1 MKILKSH
8 VLSAVCLSF
17 IFGAFVNA
25 ESANAADTNPVVF
38 DRGFG
43 EVLSANLTGSYA
55 VKFGDSKM
63 AARAFELAWLNDR
76 TNYNAFKNSIK
87 AYLISGD
94 LDKALKLAKMG
105 NQKLRGSDANLIIAN
120 DEFKKGNL
128 KPILAYDN
136 YVELS
141 ESRALYARHLKAWAM
156 ALNGDKTGAIDMI
169 AQKSGIRNIDKNAY
183 FSRAIMLQFLGDDEG
198 AKSAYETAYGL
209 GGRTI
214 IGVTNYAR
222 FLAQTGHKDDAL
234 DILRATDNVSDV
246 IVLNDAYEAI
256 KNSSAKSV
264 KPNGKIMASLA
275 LANIAQSIAY
285 DNKSGSPL
293 GELSMSLSLNKDL
306 QIIKIDIARFQ
317 NALDLEDDA
326 NAQLANVDKNSVYGD
341 IASSINSALLYP
353 KDEKAAIE
361 NLQKTAKTRPNFFN
375 LSSLANYYIASEK
388 FKDAQLLYDKLIDQS
403 KGLSEQAMGAKKW
416 QLFFGRSNAYTGLKN
431 PQAAIKD
438 LRAANDLEPDN
449 PLLLNSLG
457 YILADNNV
465 DLDEARKLLEKAV
478 QMRPQSGETID
489 SLGWLMFRQGE
500 YEEAIDRLEFAM
512 MLAPNVG
519 EIAEHLGDAYW
530 TTNRKEE
537 AKLEWSKA
545 ISLTKSSD
553 DKARISS
560 KMLKGIDIPAAKAI
574 VAQSQ

>member
-1 MKILKSH
+1 MKKIKSH

-17 IFGAFVNA
+17 ICAPIVTCQ
-25 ESANAADTNPVVF
+25 SANAADANPVVF

-55 VKFGDSKM
+55 VKIGDSKM

-76 TNYNAFKNSIK
+76 TNYGAFKNSIK
-87 AYLISGD
+87 AYLIAGD

-105 NQKLRGSDANLIIAN
+105 NQKLRGSDAELVIAN

-156 ALNGDKTGAIDMI
+156 ALSGDKTAAIDMI

-183 FSRAIMLQFLGDDEG
+183 FSRAIMLQFLGDNEG

-234 DILRATDNVSDV
+234 DVLRATDNVSDV
-246 IVLNDAYEAI
+246 IVLNDVYNEI
-256 KNSSAKSV
+256 KNSSKAS

-326 NAQLANVDKNSVYGD
+326 NAQLANVEKNSVYGD

-361 NLQKTAKTRPNFFN
+361 NLQKTAKIRPNFFN
-375 LSSLANYYIASEK
+375 QSSLANYYIASER

-416 QLFFGRSNAYTGLKN
+416 QLFFGRSNAFTGLKN

-465 DLDEARKLLEKAV
+465 NLDEARKLLEKAV
-478 QMRPQSGETID
+478 QLRPQSGETID

-512 MLAPNVG
+512 MLAPNIG

>member
-17 IFGAFVNA
+17 ICAPFVN
-25 ESANAADTNPVVF
+25 SQNANALDAKPVVF

-55 VKFGDSKM
+55 VKIGDSKM

-76 TNYNAFKNSIK
+76 GNYNAFKNSIK
-87 AYLISGD
+87 AYLIAGD

-105 NQKLRGSDANLIIAN
+105 NQKLRGSDAELVIAN

-141 ESRALYARHLKAWAM
+141 EARALYARHLKAWAL
-156 ALNGDKTGAIDMI
+156 ALSGDKAGAIDAI

-183 FSRAIMLQFLGDDEG
+183 FSRAIMLQFLGDDDG

-222 FLAQTGHKDDAL
+222 FLAQTSHKDDAL

-246 IVLNDAYEAI
+246 IVLNDVYDEI
-256 KNSSAKSV
+256 KNSSKAS
-264 KPNGKIMASLA
+264 KPNGKNMASLA

-293 GELSMSLSLNKDL
+293 GELAMSLALNKDL

-317 NALDLEDDA
+317 NALELEDDV
-326 NAQLANVDKNSVYGD
+326 NAQLANIDKNSVYGD

-361 NLQKTAKTRPNFFN
+361 NLQKSAKNRPNFFN
-375 LSSLANYYIASEK
+375 LSSLANYYVASEK
-388 FKDAQLLYDKLIDQS
+388 FKDAQLLYDKLIEQS
-403 KGLSEQAMGAKKW
+403 KGLSEQAMGTKKW
-416 QLFFGRSNAYTGLKN
+416 QLYFGRSNAFTGLKN

-465 DLDEARKLLEKAV
+465 ELEEARKLLEKAV

-489 SLGWLMFRQGE
+489 SLGWLMFRQGD
-500 YEEAIDRLEFAM
+500 YEAAIDRLEFAM
-512 MLAPNVG
+512 MLSPNVA

-545 ISLTKSSD
+545 VSLTKSSD
-553 DKARISS
+553 DKARITA